1 MTDTAHHGFETLAR
15 VPLFSDLAE
24 AELRLMAARTIRHRY
39 RVGEL
44 IFSEGQPCSGLYII
58 ESGHVRVFKSSPDGR
73 EQVLA
78 IEGPASSV
86 AELPVFDGG
95 SYPASASAADD
106 AEMLF
111 LSKEDFQ
118 ALCLENPKVALKV
131 LRVVSRRLRGLVAM
145 IEQLSFMTVRH
156 RLAILLLHLAKTGKR
171 TKDGI
176 TFELSAS
183 NQELAAQ
190 IGTVRELVSR
200 NLSQLQSE
208 GLVQL
213 RGRNILIPDVS
224 ALKAEAQMS
233 KLSANS
239 SRPCI

>member
-1 MTDTAHHGFETLAR
+1 MPERSDGRFETLAQ

-24 AELRLMAARTIRHRY
+24 SELKLIAARAINRSYSANET
-39 RVGEL
+39 
-44 IFSEGQPCSGLYII
+44 IFSEGEPCSGLYVV
-58 ESGHVRVFKSSPDGR
+58 ERGHVRVFKSSPDGR

-95 SYPASASAADD
+95 SYPASAAAVDE

-111 LSKEDFQ
+111 ISKEDFQ

-131 LRVVSRRLRGLVAM
+131 LRVVSRRLRGLVSM

-156 RLAILLLHLAKTGKR
+156 RLAALLLRMAKSGKQ
-171 TKDGI
+171 TKQGI
-176 TFELSAS
+176 TFELSPS

-200 NLSQLQSE
+200 NLSQLQNE
-208 GLVQL
+208 DVIHLNGRTVLV
-213 RGRNILIPDVS
+213 PDIR
-224 ALKAEAQMS
+224 ALKAEAQMP
-233 KLSANS
+233 
-239 SRPCI
+239 R